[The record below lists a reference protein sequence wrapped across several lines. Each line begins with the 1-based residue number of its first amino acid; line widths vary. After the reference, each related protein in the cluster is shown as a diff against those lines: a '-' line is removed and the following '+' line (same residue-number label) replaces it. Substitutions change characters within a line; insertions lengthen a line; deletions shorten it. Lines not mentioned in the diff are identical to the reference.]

1 MHVWSSASA
10 SYSQPRKETDD
21 EWWSPPGGRNGV
33 PVVSQDEERPEHGPL
48 RRPVERPHRPAIHAR
63 RRRAQ
68 RRHHRHVARHVPQRP
83 PGALAPAVLRHR
95 RAHVADAER
104 RRFPGVEGGVHP
116 PAAPHDVVLRRL
128 RRRLLKD
135 HLIWPAH
142 RRHLC
147 RRHVL
152 LLLLLRWR
160 RRLGLR
166 LRLRLHYIIG
176 GAAAAGVG
184 QDGSERQLELV
195 V

>member
-1 MHVWSSASA
+1 
-10 SYSQPRKETDD
+10 
-21 EWWSPPGGRNGV
+21 
-33 PVVSQDEERPEHGPL
+33 
-48 RRPVERPHRPAIHAR
+48 
-63 RRRAQ
+63 
-68 RRHHRHVARHVPQRP
+68 
-83 PGALAPAVLRHR
+83 VLRHR

-128 RRRLLKD
+128 RRRLLND
-135 HLIWPAH
+135 HLIWPA
-142 RRHLC
+142 
-147 RRHVL
+147 HVL

-166 LRLRLHYIIG
+166 LRLHYISG

-195 V
+195 VCLLRHVHEWEA